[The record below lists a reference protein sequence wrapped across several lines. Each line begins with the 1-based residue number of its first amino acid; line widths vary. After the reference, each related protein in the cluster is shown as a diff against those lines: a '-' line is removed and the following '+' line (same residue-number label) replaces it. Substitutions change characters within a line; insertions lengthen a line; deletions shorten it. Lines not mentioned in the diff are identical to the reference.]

1 MKLEAQRSLAP
12 LAAFAAL
19 PPLLKSLVQTG
30 RNFQRS
36 LAAPAPFAA
45 LPSLRSEPEE
55 ETQWR

>member
-19 PPLLKSLVQTG
+19 PPLLKSLAQAG

-36 LAAPAPFAA
+36 LAPTPFAA